1 MMEYIP
7 DNYDLFEE
15 HEAELARL
23 SRLRNMTERKER
35 ITGMNDIKLLVEQN
49 AGKISFNYEE
59 TKAFLEEKMS
69 EYDGAY
75 FSDETMKY
83 AKGEVAFLRKLKT
96 QMDTERKKVKAAWMV
111 PYEEFKAKVDDL
123 LLLVDKPIN
132 LIDGQIKDYE
142 RRKKEEKRDVCRKI
156 YEQEIGDMAE
166 YLPFERI
173 FDEKWLNATTAVK
186 TITDE
191 IRNRVQTTTA
201 QVNTIKMMES
211 EAVGAALELYRKT
224 LDITA
229 AINHINS
236 YEAQKRKILEQE
248 RARQAAEENRR
259 LEEYRERICRE
270 ERERIRKEGELA
282 QAARQEAAKEV
293 VKELKEVSQ
302 EVKETSAI
310 LPDSVTALYAVTATE
325 EELQELEM
333 TMTSLGI
340 CFERKG

>member
-1 MMEYIP
+1 
-7 DNYDLFEE
+7 
-15 HEAELARL
+15 
-23 SRLRNMTERKER
+23 
-35 ITGMNDIKLLVEQN
+35 MNDIKLLVEQQ
-49 AGKISFNYEE
+49 AGKITFNYEE

-69 EYDGAY
+69 EYDGAV
-75 FSDETMKY
+75 FTDESMKY
-83 AKGEVAFLRKLKT
+83 AKGEVAFLRKLKS
-96 QMDTERKKVKAAWMV
+96 QMDGERKKVKAAWMV
-111 PYEEFKAKVDDL
+111 PYEDFKGKVDDL
-123 LLLVDKPIN
+123 LLLVDKPIG

-173 FDEKWLNATTAVK
+173 YEEKWLNATTSVK

-191 IRNRVQTTTA
+191 IKGRVQTATS
-201 QVNTIKMMES
+201 QINTIKMMGS
-211 EAVGAALELYRKT
+211 EAVGAALDLYRKT

-229 AINHINS
+229 AINHINN

-259 LEEYRERICRE
+259 LEEYRERVRRE
-270 ERERIRKEGELA
+270 ERERIRREEELA
-282 QAARQEAAKEV
+282 QAARKEAALEV
-293 VKELKEVSQ
+293 IQELKEVSREVQ
-302 EVKETSAI
+302 EASPV

-325 EELQELEM
+325 AELQELEM

-340 CFERKG
+340 CYERKG